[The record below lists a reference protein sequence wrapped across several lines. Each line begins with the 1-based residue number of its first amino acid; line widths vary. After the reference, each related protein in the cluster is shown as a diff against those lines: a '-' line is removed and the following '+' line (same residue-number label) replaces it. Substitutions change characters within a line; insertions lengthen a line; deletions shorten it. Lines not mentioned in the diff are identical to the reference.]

1 MFYKEPTAGL
11 FLKDFEYNMVVKIS
25 KGISFDISR
34 SLPLVTTP
42 DSKGNW
48 RFMGISARLKD
59 VKKRIKKLL
68 AVQVSPK
75 ATLAD
80 PYEKIWPVFH
90 V

>member
-1 MFYKEPTAGL
+1 M
-11 FLKDFEYNMVVKIS
+11 DFEYNMVVKIS

-34 SLPLVTTP
+34 SLPPVTTP

-90 V
+90 VWI